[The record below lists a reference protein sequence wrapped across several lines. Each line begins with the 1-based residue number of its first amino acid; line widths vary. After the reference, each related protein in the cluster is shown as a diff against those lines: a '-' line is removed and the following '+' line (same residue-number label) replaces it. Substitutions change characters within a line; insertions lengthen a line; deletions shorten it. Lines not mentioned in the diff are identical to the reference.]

1 MAENETETQTET
13 KPETLESQG
22 VCYHPLDVSRL
33 VKGQVLTIPELE
45 PILGLSPTD
54 RRWSLKLV
62 QLQRKIEKLRERAGL
77 PLLTMRTEKGT
88 LVICDDADASDYNRS
103 MGKRGLRRF
112 GRASVRNIAVDVT
125 KLPAEQATAHGHTLR
140 RQAMLITAI
149 RSVQHRA
156 LPSPESNGGG
166 RVTPKMIGM
175 IGGPS
180 EATK

>member
-1 MAENETETQTET
+1 MAENENQTET
-13 KPETLESQG
+13 KTETETLESKG
-22 VCYHPLDVSRL
+22 VRYYPLDVSKL

-45 PILGLSPTD
+45 PILGLSKDD
-54 RRWSLKLV
+54 RQWSLKLV
-62 QLQRKIEKLRERAGL
+62 QLQRKIEKLRERTGL

-88 LVICDDADASDYNRS
+88 LVICDDAGASDYNRS

-125 KLPAEQATAHGHTLR
+125 KLPTEMAAAHGHTLR

-156 LPSPESNGGG
+156 LTSPETNGNG
-166 RVTPKMIGM
+166 RVTPKMIG
-175 IGGPS
+175 GPS
-180 EATK
+180 EAK